1 MRKILKYIFAYTMI
15 LAICAPYF
23 LTPLSV
29 QAKSN
34 ANTLAELRK
43 ELADFKAKKNSA
55 EYNKNRTQGE
65 INSDKTAIVNAQNEI
80 EVNKKKIEQAKKD
93 IEQLT
98 KEIAETKA
106 KIEELLRNYEISD
119 GDNAYLQYVFDA
131 TSISDLIVRYSVSE
145 QLTKYNEELI
155 NGYKSK
161 VEQNEQLKVDLN
173 KRENELNTKISN
185 LESAI
190 QSLGSKLN
198 SFIAE
203 AIDAEDDIKS
213 TQQLIKYYESMGC
226 KENEDFDTC
235 VRVRAASKLIRP
247 LVKGVISSPFGYR
260 THPVTGQKNKL
271 HTGTDIAGNSEGTNV
286 YASGNGMVGKII
298 REASCGGNQV
308 YIYHTVNGVK
318 YTTGY
323 MHLLSIKVKLGQ
335 AVTQDTVIGTVGGGK
350 GTARYET
357 CSTGAHLHFMIAKGW
372 YGSTYVSYSTFVSNL
387 LDPVKVVPFPPR
399 WTYFYTRY

>member
-1 MRKILKYIFAYTMI
+1 MKRILKCTFAYLMI
-15 LAICAPYF
+15 LAISIPYF
-23 LTPLSV
+23 LTPIVV

-55 EYNKNRTQGE
+55 VYNKTRTQEE
-65 INSDKTAIVNAQNEI
+65 IVSDKTAIRNAQNEI
-80 EVNKKKIEQAKKD
+80 EANKNKIEQAKKN
-93 IEQLT
+93 IEKLTQEIADT
-98 KEIAETKA
+98 KE
-106 KIEELLRNYEISD
+106 KIEDILRAYEISD

-145 QLTKYNEELI
+145 QLAKYNEELI

-161 VEQNEQLKVDLN
+161 VEENEQLKIDLK
-173 KRENELNTKISN
+173 KREQDLNTKIDS
-185 LESAI
+185 LEVAI
-190 QSLGSKLN
+190 QNLGNKLS
-198 SFIAE
+198 SFVAE

-226 KENEDFDTC
+226 GENEDFDTC
-235 VRVRAASKLIRP
+235 VRVRAASKLIKP
-247 LVKGVISSPFGYR
+247 LNKGTISSPFGYR

-271 HTGTDIAGNSEGTNV
+271 HTGIDIAGNNEGTNV

-298 REASCGGNQV
+298 TKASCGGNQV

-323 MHLLSIKVKLGQ
+323 MHLLSIKVKLGD
-335 AVTQDTVIGTVGGGK
+335 AVTQDTVIGTVGGGR
-350 GTARYET
+350 GTSSYEQ

-372 YGSTYVSYSTFVSNL
+372 YGSTYVSYSSFVSNL
-387 LDPVKVVPFPPR
+387 LDPVTVIKFPAR
-399 WTYFYTRY
+399 WSYFYSRY